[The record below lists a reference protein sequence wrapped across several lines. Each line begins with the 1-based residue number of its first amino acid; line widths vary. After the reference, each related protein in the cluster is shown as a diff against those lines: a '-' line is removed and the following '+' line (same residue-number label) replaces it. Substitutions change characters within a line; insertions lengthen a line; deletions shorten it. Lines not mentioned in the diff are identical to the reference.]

1 MISKA
6 PFRHVLFDLDG
17 TLIDSRAAVTACY
30 TKVFREELGREFPP
44 SEIRAAEVFAMRPP
58 ELFGH
63 VAPDRAKELHEA
75 YRAAY
80 PSCVHLVQRFEG
92 ARELVLSLIENGC
105 KPSLV
110 TNKGIERTKLDLETI
125 GLDPNVFTT
134 IVTAEDTTAR
144 KPDPAPILLGLERA
158 GAAAADA
165 VYVGDGPHDIEAAHA
180 AGMPAIAVTYGF
192 YGHEDLSPY
201 KPLAIVE
208 TVPSLAEKLGIE
220 LVAERAS

>member
-1 MISKA
+1 MTVSA

-30 TKVFREELGREFPP
+30 TKVFREKLDRDFPP
-44 SEIRAAEVFAMRPP
+44 FEIRPAEVFAMRPP

-63 VAPDRAKELHEA
+63 VAPERVRELHEA
-75 YRAAY
+75 YREAY
-80 PSCVHLVQRFEG
+80 PSCVHLVKRFEG
-92 ARELVLSLIENGC
+92 ARELVLSLVENGC

-110 TNKGIERTKLDLETI
+110 TNKGIDRTKLDLETI
-125 GLDPNVFTT
+125 GLDPSVFTA

-158 GAAAADA
+158 GAAAGDA

-192 YGHEDLSPY
+192 YGHADLSPY
-201 KPLAIVE
+201 EPWAIVE
-208 TVPSLAEKLGIE
+208 TVSGLAKRLAVPLMAGSPS
-220 LVAERAS
+220 